1 MTKKSIKENR
11 KNLKIVNKINNFRPE
26 MEKLSEAE
34 LKEKHLELKTKAQ
47 NGEDL
52 FKLLPEAFALIRE
65 TTKRALNK
73 EPYDVQ
79 LLAGITLFQ
88 GKIAEAKTGEGKSI
102 AIYAPAYL
110 ESLLGKG
117 VHVVTVNDY
126 LAKRDAGEAKK
137 VFDLL
142 GVSVGCILHDHT
154 LQERKVAYACDIT
167 YATNSELGFDYLKD
181 HLTFSLDDVVL
192 RNFQYA
198 IIDEVDSILID
209 ECKTPLIISGPQQ
222 DISGLLLPID
232 AAIKQL
238 EEGELDEASK
248 LQILAG
254 KHTKESGDYVKIEK
268 ENIIFLTDQGSEK
281 MEQMLHIDQLTDP
294 SNIFVFRAVNNA
306 LRANFLMDCEKDY
319 IVKDDKV
326 EIVDPYTGR
335 VLPGRRFSNGLHQ
348 AIEAKERVTIQ
359 PETITV
365 ASVTYQSFFNRYKKL
380 SGLSGTAVSA
390 NDEFQKVYNLDV
402 IEIPTNKPIIR
413 IDKEDK
419 VYRTEEEKWRAV
431 LDEAIEIHKT
441 GQPILIGTKNIDDSE
456 RISKMLT
463 EYHIEHQV
471 LNAKNEA
478 LEAEIISHAGELSHV
493 TVATNMA
500 GRGTDISLDPEAKAA
515 GGLYV
520 IGTQRNESRRID
532 DQLKGRSGR
541 QGDPGASQFF
551 LSLEDEIMQVFG
563 DSDALESLTAMSGS
577 GALSLGIV
585 SKFIEKAQKA
595 VEDRNYSARDSMLK
609 YDEAD
614 TCHREELYKERD
626 EILAMPSV
634 HEYLRGIFYE
644 CSDEIVDTHIPDE
657 NTPPEQWD
665 VDTLM
670 YAYFEQFSNI
680 NIQLDVTG
688 MNREDMKEALHKV
701 DDIFMELKQ
710 QEIPDPVIFASV
722 EKNVLL
728 RMIDRNWADFLA
740 TMEMYKQGIGN
751 VTYGQKDPV
760 VEYRLKGLSVFNQ
773 MVKAAKRETVMQFL
787 NCSVAVQ

>member
-11 KNLKIVNKINNFRPE
+11 KNLKIVNKINNLRPE
-26 MEKLSEAE
+26 MEKLSETG

-47 NGEDL
+47 NDEDL

-65 TTKRALNK
+65 ATKRALNK

-88 GKIAEAKTGEGKSI
+88 GRIAEAKTGEGKSI

-142 GVSVGCILHDHT
+142 GVSVGCILHDNT
-154 LQERKVAYACDIT
+154 LQERKAAYACDIT

-192 RNFQYA
+192 RDFQYA

-232 AAIKQL
+232 TAVKQL

-319 IVKDDKV
+319 IVKEDKV

-390 NDEFQKVYNLDV
+390 SDEFQKVYNLDV
-402 IEIPTNKPIIR
+402 IEIPTNKPVIR

-463 EYHIEHQV
+463 EYHINHQV
-471 LNAKNEA
+471 LNAKNGS

-500 GRGTDISLDPEAKAA
+500 GRGTDIALDPEAKAA

-541 QGDPGASQFF
+541 QGDPGVSQFF

-563 DSDALESLTAMSGS
+563 DSDALESITAMSGS

-634 HEYLRGIFYE
+634 HEYLKSIFYE
-644 CSDEIVDTHIPDE
+644 CSDEIVNIHIPDE
-657 NTPPEQWD
+657 STPPEQWN
-665 VDTLM
+665 VDALM

-680 NIQLDVTG
+680 NVQLDVTG
-688 MNREDMKEALHKV
+688 MKRENMKEALHKV
-701 DDIFMELKQ
+701 DDILMELKQ

-728 RMIDRNWADFLA
+728 RMIDRNWTDFLA
-740 TMEMYKQGIGN
+740 TMEMYKQGVGN

-760 VEYRLKGLSVFNQ
+760 VEYRLKGLSVFNE